1 MLDHRVL
8 DEQIAR
14 HVDTF
19 AVHMELM
26 ADLNNAVLILEVFG
40 ELIEQERAFVEKH
53 VFGESVVTVDDV

>member
-1 MLDHRVL
+1 
-8 DEQIAR
+8 
-14 HVDTF
+14 
-19 AVHMELM
+19 MELM